1 MDKREIPGWKHV
13 RNSVGYA
20 SECHSRDLDV
30 PERPSCKTSAHQAR
44 TLAVVSCKGGSGR
57 VSFDDRKNFSEAIAG
72 IEGRLPGWTVRAVV
86 ATQLDPAKLSA
97 SNMGNSSEF
106 IVWGSHDL
114 QLLWDATSAQQMTGL
129 LWDDP
134 RFPPSTLAGFGDSED
149 PL

>member
-1 MDKREIPGWKHV
+1 M
-13 RNSVGYA
+13 
-20 SECHSRDLDV
+20 
-30 PERPSCKTSAHQAR
+30 
-44 TLAVVSCKGGSGR
+44 
-57 VSFDDRKNFSEAIAG
+57 SFDDRKNFSEAIAG